1 MRKKDSKST
10 AKGKCKIIL
19 KTRQEVEYIAGT
31 GFNTKK
37 NINTNR
43 ALMVIVVALAK
54 EQNLLNQNVK
64 WYQKNGIGDMFQ
76 RTLKQ
81 S

>member
-1 MRKKDSKST
+1 M
-10 AKGKCKIIL
+10 
-19 KTRQEVEYIAGT
+19 EYIAGT
-31 GFNTKK
+31 EFNTKK